1 MIFKMI
7 KVLLHVFKTNRQGR
21 EEKVQGKN
29 YEEKLGP
36 EWKSWVSLVFL
47 SFTEISIKGPQ
58 HARKCFK

>member
-1 MIFKMI
+1 MKSSKEFCIPMIFKMI

-36 EWKSWVSLVFL
+36 E
-47 SFTEISIKGPQ
+47 
-58 HARKCFK
+58 